1 MGALE
6 RSEASGA
13 PGEGGGVEAHY
24 ALGDLAQR
32 ILDALRRAGLDPD
45 QLSPDDLAPVD
56 EFHVR
61 GREATEELATLVGLV
76 AGQRVLDVG
85 SGLGGTAR
93 HLAARHGVEVTGV
106 DLTAEYCRVGNMLS
120 ERTRL
125 RDRVELV
132 TADALELPFAD
143 GGFDLVW
150 TEHAAMNI
158 EDKPRL
164 YSELRRVLR
173 PGGRLAIYDIVQGP
187 GGEVHFPVPWGRRP
201 EISFVVSPAE
211 LRALL
216 ERCSFKVLS
225 WQDTTAPAVSWFRAR
240 ARALQADR
248 TPILGFHLLLGS
260 DAKEIFANQARNL
273 EEGRINLVQIVA
285 EAA

>member
-1 MGALE
+1 M
-6 RSEASGA
+6 S
-13 PGEGGGVEAHY
+13 PGEGGAVEAHY

-32 ILDALRRAGLDPD
+32 ILDALRRAGLNPD

-61 GREATEELATLVGLV
+61 GREATEELAELAGLVG
-76 AGQRVLDVG
+76 GQRVLDVG
-85 SGLGGTAR
+85 CGLGGTAR
-93 HLAARHGVEVTGV
+93 HLADRYGVEVTGV
-106 DLTAEYCRVGNMLS
+106 DLTAEYCRLGNMLS

-143 GGFDLVW
+143 GGFDVVW
-150 TEHAAMNI
+150 SEHAAMNI

-164 YSELRRVLR
+164 YSEMRRVLR
-173 PGGRLAIYDIVQGP
+173 PGGRLAIYDILQGP
-187 GGEVHFPVPWGRRP
+187 GGEVHFPVPWARRP
-201 EISFVVSPAE
+201 QISFLVSPAE
-211 LRALL
+211 LRELL
-216 ERCSFKVLS
+216 ERCSFNVLA

-248 TPILGFHLLLGS
+248 TPALGFHLLLGS
-260 DAKEIFANQARNL
+260 DAKEIFANQSRNL
-273 EEGRINLVQIVA
+273 EEDRINLVQIVA

>member
-1 MGALE
+1 MG
-6 RSEASGA
+6 
-13 PGEGGGVEAHY
+13 PGEGGAVEAHY

-32 ILDALRRAGLDPD
+32 ILEALRRAGLDPD
-45 QLSPDDLAPVD
+45 HLKPDDLAPVD

-61 GREATEELATLVGLV
+61 GREATEELAELAGLV

-93 HLAARHGVEVTGV
+93 HLADRYGVEVTGV
-106 DLTAEYCRVGNMLS
+106 DLTTEYCRVGNMLS
-120 ERTRL
+120 ERTGL
-125 RDRVELV
+125 RDHVELV

-143 GGFDLVW
+143 GGFDVVW

-173 PGGRLAIYDIVQGP
+173 PDGRLAIYDILQGP
-187 GGEVHFPVPWGRRP
+187 GGEVHFPVPWARRP
-201 EISFVVSPAE
+201 EISFLVSPAE
-211 LRALL
+211 LRVLL
-216 ERCSFKVLS
+216 ERCSFNLLA

-248 TPILGFHLLLGS
+248 TPALGFHLLLGS